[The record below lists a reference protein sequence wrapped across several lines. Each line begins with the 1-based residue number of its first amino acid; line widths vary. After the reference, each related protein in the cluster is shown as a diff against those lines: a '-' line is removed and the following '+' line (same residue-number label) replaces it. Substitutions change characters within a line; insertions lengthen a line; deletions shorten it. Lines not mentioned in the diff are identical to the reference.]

1 MKALKN
7 SHERFAD
14 HDNDTGDIQ
23 SVLFQCRYKLTADV
37 ATDQW
42 HISIITRHSLIRV
55 KGKVFV
61 LLYVCFFLFAFLST
75 ISRQPRAD
83 SRQILH
89 AGVLWF
95 WMCLLCF
102 WGLAAPGGRK
112 RGK

>member
-42 HISIITRHSLIRV
+42 HISIITRHSLISV

-61 LLYVCFFLFAFLST
+61 LLYVCFFCSLFCQRFLDN
-75 ISRQPRAD
+75 PRAD
-83 SRQILH
+83 SRQIFCMQ
-89 AGVLWF
+89 AYSGFGCVISPF
-95 WMCLLCF
+95 V
-102 WGLAAPGGRK
+102 G
-112 RGK
+112 

>member
-61 LLYVCFFLFAFLST
+61 LLYVCFFCSLFCQRFLDNRGPIHAKFCTRVYSGSGCVFSAF
-75 ISRQPRAD
+75 
-83 SRQILH
+83 
-89 AGVLWF
+89 
-95 WMCLLCF
+95 
-102 WGLAAPGGRK
+102 GG
-112 RGK
+112 